1 MLAVALGVAAVEAGY
16 TVRFARLDEW
26 AQEAE
31 AAEEPPSCLTSF
43 WTGSVPSLSSS
54 TRSLT

>member
-1 MLAVALGVAAVEAGY
+1 MLAVALGVAAVESGY

-31 AAEEPPSCLTSF
+31 AADASAELPRFLLEWVRPQL
-43 WTGSVPSLSSS
+43 VILD
-54 TRSLT
+54 